1 LYFYSLP
8 FIKDEDAAIG
18 LQIFISHLFELL
30 FISGMVTYGIAF
42 CYDLLLNVSDP
53 FNISLRK
60 SLRIARVST
69 IMMFL
74 LMIVYMVFY
83 IYFNKNLY
91 LMEQYYYFK
100 VIAMILWYEIYYRAL
115 FIFTDIIEMFV
126 NLKASKTVIGEI
138 FFREGINKEVRNSI
152 FKKQMF
158 FIIYRLLQIIFRMIY
173 YPNFLFYYMKICNIE
188 KTFE

>member
-1 LYFYSLP
+1 M
-8 FIKDEDAAIG
+8 
-18 LQIFISHLFELL
+18 L
-30 FISGMVTYGIAF
+30 FIGGLVTYGIAF

-74 LMIVYMVFY
+74 LMIVYMVLY
-83 IYFNKNLY
+83 IFINENLY
-91 LMEQYYYFK
+91 QMEQYYYFK
-100 VIAMILWYEIYYRAL
+100 VIAMIVWYEIYYRAL
-115 FIFTDIIEMFV
+115 FIFSDIIEMFV
-126 NLKASKTVIGEI
+126 NFKASKTVIGEI
-138 FFREGINKEVRNSI
+138 FCREGINKEVRNSI

-173 YPNFLFYYMKICNIE
+173 YPIFLY
-188 KTFE
+188 